1 MKIDPR
7 PTLPTISE
15 KKPAVDAVQPA
26 HQRQGARFEAV
37 LSKREI
43 RARRSLRGDV
53 ESASSTTGISPELF
67 GTARSVELLEY
78 VLEQVVPELDAEPQ
92 VKELAQA
99 LIREE
104 IDLRRSLEEQRAEAQ
119 A

>member
-1 MKIDPR
+1 MRIDPR
-7 PTLPTISE
+7 PPLPTVSE
-15 KKPAVDAVQPA
+15 KTPAVDAIQPVQP
-26 HQRQGARFEAV
+26 RQSARFEAV

-43 RARRSLRGDV
+43 RARRSVRADV
-53 ESASSTTGISPELF
+53 EQASTTSGISPELF

-78 VLEQVVPELDAEPQ
+78 VLEYVVPELDAEPQ
-92 VKELAQA
+92 IRELAQA

>member
-7 PTLPTISE
+7 PSLPSVSE
-15 KKPAVDAVQPA
+15 KPGAVDPIQPVNP
-26 HQRQGARFEAV
+26 RQGARFDAV
-37 LSKREI
+37 LSKREV
-43 RARRSLRGDV
+43 RARRSLRAEA
-53 ESASSTTGISPELF
+53 ESASAVEGINPELF

-78 VLEQVVPELDAEPQ
+78 VLEYVVPQLDAEPQ
-92 VKELAQA
+92 VRELAQA